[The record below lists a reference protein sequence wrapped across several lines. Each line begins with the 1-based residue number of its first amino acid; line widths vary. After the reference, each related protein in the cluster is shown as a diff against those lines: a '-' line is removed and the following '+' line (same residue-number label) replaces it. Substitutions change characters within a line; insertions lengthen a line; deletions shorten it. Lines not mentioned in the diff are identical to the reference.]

1 MMPKAAHDHRS
12 TLGCRLVGLE
22 WRLGDMLRGSTLQI
36 DWASYL
42 NSKFDTARRD
52 VNYLFLTAYPRH
64 RAYMARS
71 RPALLRD
78 GCWRSARHAGALP
91 TLAGVSDRRGVA
103 RVLGIYA

>member
-1 MMPKAAHDHRS
+1 MLNAVSQSFQSARVTSNNQLMMPKAAHDHRN

-22 WRLGDMLRGSTLQI
+22 WRLTDMLRGSTLQI

-71 RPALLRD
+71 RP
-78 GCWRSARHAGALP
+78 
-91 TLAGVSDRRGVA
+91 
-103 RVLGIYA
+103 